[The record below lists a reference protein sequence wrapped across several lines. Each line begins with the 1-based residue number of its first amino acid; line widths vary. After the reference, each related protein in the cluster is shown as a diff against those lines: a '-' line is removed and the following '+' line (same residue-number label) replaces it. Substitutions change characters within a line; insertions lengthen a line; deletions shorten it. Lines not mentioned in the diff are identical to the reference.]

1 MSPCPVP
8 LGWAPL
14 RYGLI
19 GWDAYV
25 PETVDNAGRLLGLPR
40 LDDDLARLEVTL
52 RRAVSSEDPFLAEV
66 ATHLIAAGG
75 KRLRPTLAIAS
86 AAAARGVA
94 AGQAEQAYRGDQD
107 ILDGGVA
114 VELVHLGSLY
124 HDDVIDDAA
133 TRRGVETVNAR
144 WGNLVAIVAGDFLLA
159 RASEISARLGAEVA
173 ALMAATIGRLCEGQ
187 VLELKAAYDTTR
199 AEDAYLA
206 SIAGKTA
213 ALMATSCRIGA
224 MVAGLPPLQ
233 VEALTGFG
241 QAFGMVFQIRD
252 DVLDVVATD
261 AELGK
266 PAGQDLVEGIY
277 TLPVIRALAD
287 PGVGDPLRDLL
298 GRHLGP
304 DERDRARD
312 LVRTTGAVAA
322 ALGEARRFADQAAAS
337 LEPLDPSPVVEGMAA
352 LAHQLLDPL
361 TARVA

>member
-1 MSPCPVP
+1 MTRRRLWFTVAVVM
-8 LGWAPL
+8 LA
-14 RYGLI
+14 GLVI
-19 GWDAYV
+19 
-25 PETVDNAGRLLGLPR
+25 
-40 LDDDLARLEVTL
+40 
-52 RRAVSSEDPFLAEV
+52 S
-66 ATHLIAAGG
+66 ATALWFA
-75 KRLRPTLAIAS
+75 LPTLA
-86 AAAARGVA
+86 
-94 AGQAEQAYRGDQD
+94 
-107 ILDGGVA
+107 
-114 VELVHLGSLY
+114 
-124 HDDVIDDAA
+124 
-133 TRRGVETVNAR
+133 RRVVV
-144 WGNLVAIVAGDFLLA
+144 W
-159 RASEISARLGAEVA
+159 
-173 ALMAATIGRLCEGQ
+173 
-187 VLELKAAYDTTR
+187 
-199 AEDAYLA
+199 
-206 SIAGKTA
+206 
-213 ALMATSCRIGA
+213 
-224 MVAGLPPLQ
+224 Q
-233 VEALTGFG
+233 VEAQTGFG